1 MKKTHIVGILII
13 AIAIAVIVSTAGDA
27 SSYVN
32 FSQAAELAQSGEQ
45 DAVHVVGKLKK
56 DPSGQIIG
64 MAYQPELDPNHFEFT
79 LVDNANRTEKVV
91 YSAPK
96 PQDFDRSEQ
105 VVVIGTMQQGHFQ
118 ADKILLKCPSKY
130 QDGKLEEKTYEA
142 APKTAQL

>member
-1 MKKTHIVGILII
+1 MKKLHIIGLLVIAAAITII
-13 AIAIAVIVSTAGDA
+13 ISTAGDA

-32 FSQAAELAQSGEQ
+32 FAQAETLSKGGET

-56 DPSGQIIG
+56 DTQGQIIG
-64 MAYQPELDPNHFEFT
+64 MAYQPQIDPNHFEFT
-79 LVDNANRTEKVV
+79 LVDNDNRVEKVI
-91 YSAPK
+91 YRAPK

-105 VVVIGTMQQGHFQ
+105 IVVIGSMQGDHFQ

-142 APKTAQL
+142 AKTAQL